1 MRFREKSTERRSIMR
16 GITPTAPWKLNLVIL
31 AHGAVAQLIHNV
43 HYIHAA
49 LSRAIAR
56 EVSQRV
62 RSHISTN

>member
-1 MRFREKSTERRSIMR
+1 MR